1 MQWRILSNREPQSSH
16 IQLTCMCIAV
26 HCLFGHEVTQQRRQP
41 KLLIS
46 IDCFHPRKRALAASK
61 GLAKGSQPKLLA
73 CISSQLFLQG
83 FEVSKICSL
92 PRSLLHNLAQTPPNQ
107 LQCLRCDN
115 CSLARLGRKPIEKG
129 LHTCTTH
136 LEALACITPAWQL
149 WLQTS

>member
-16 IQLTCMCIAV
+16 IQPTCMCIAV

-41 KLLIS
+41 CSSVFIASTLGLGHLLLPKA
-46 IDCFHPRKRALAASK
+46 F
-61 GLAKGSQPKLLA
+61 QPKLLA
-73 CISSQLFLQG
+73 CISSQLFWPG

-92 PRSLLHNLAQTPPNQ
+92 PRSLLHKPAQTPPNQ
-107 LQCLRCDN
+107 LQCLRSDN
-115 CSLARLGRKPIEKG
+115 CSLARLRSKPIERG

-136 LEALACITPAWQL
+136 HEALACITPAWQL